1 MNLLTFFTEKIQMEI
16 PNSSQTPPLPLP
28 PESDQDGFFILQKWS
43 FLSTFNMPLNACPDL
58 KSGSND
64 KLFVVFKHKVL
75 FWTWHK
81 LSFPSLQGITFDS
94 FMLPFGCFERIS
106 FFLSL
111 FHIFSLVF
119 FDLLESWQNLTMPSS
134 ACWWLLKPLTGK
146 IGNRFWRS

>member
-1 MNLLTFFTEKIQMEI
+1 MEI
-16 PNSSQTPPLPLP
+16 PNRSQTPPLPLP

-75 FWTWHK
+75 FWTRHK

-111 FHIFSLVF
+111 FHSSISSSLIFSNVDKIWPCLVQLV
-119 FDLLESWQNLTMPSS
+119 D
-134 ACWWLLKPLTGK
+134 G
-146 IGNRFWRS
+146 FWSL